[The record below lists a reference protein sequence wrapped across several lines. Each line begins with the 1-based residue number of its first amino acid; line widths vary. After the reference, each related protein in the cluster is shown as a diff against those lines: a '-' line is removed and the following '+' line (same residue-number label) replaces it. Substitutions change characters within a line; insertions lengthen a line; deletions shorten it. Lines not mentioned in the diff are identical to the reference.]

1 MRRHSGGPRRARQG
15 LAGLTLGLT
24 LALALVLAGCAGK
37 KADRPADL
45 VKKLVQRVSVTRVWR
60 THLSREAPKLR
71 LGLDVAVDGNRV
83 FIASHGGRI
92 EALDLS
98 SGHRLW
104 SRRVRV
110 PLSGGPGV
118 GAGLVVLGGSK
129 GEVIALSE
137 ADGRVLW
144 QRQVSTEILSA
155 PAVGDDFVVVRGVDG
170 RLQALSSASGADTW
184 IATQEVPRLS
194 LRGTSSPLL
203 IGDLAIGGFDD
214 GHVVA
219 VERRSGAVA
228 WTAAVGQPRGT
239 SELQRLID
247 VDAPL
252 VLSGE
257 DLFAVAYQ
265 GRVARL
271 DRNSGRID
279 WTHDLSSSRGLA
291 LDDASLYVAAA
302 DGTLLKLSRATG
314 AVQWQQRV
322 LARRQLSTPVIYH
335 GEVVVGDLQG
345 YVHWFDPATGT
356 YQARVRVGK
365 SQISAAPIVA
375 GDLLLVFNDDG
386 TLAAY
391 RTTQ

>member
-1 MRRHSGGPRRARQG
+1 
-15 LAGLTLGLT
+15 
-24 LALALVLAGCAGK
+24 
-37 KADRPADL
+37 
-45 VKKLVQRVSVTRVWR
+45 
-60 THLSREAPKLR
+60 
-71 LGLDVAVDGNRV
+71 
-83 FIASHGGRI
+83 
-92 EALDLS
+92 
-98 SGHRLW
+98 
-104 SRRVRV
+104 
-110 PLSGGPGV
+110 
-118 GAGLVVLGGSK
+118 VVGGSK

-184 IATQEVPRLS
+184 IATQDVPRLS

-203 IGDLAIGGFDD
+203 VGDLAIGGFDD

-228 WTAAVGQPRGT
+228 WSAAVGQPRGS

-252 VLSGE
+252 VLAGD

-271 DRNSGRID
+271 DRNSGRIG

-302 DGTLLKLSRATG
+302 DGTLVKLSRATG

-386 TLAAY
+386 TLVAY